1 MTPATAYQER
11 DLIDAFHK
19 VKKMSYRQFKEWIV
33 EYGKVAFQ
41 MGLEE
46 GEAVGAMWS
55 DEEVFQLLR
64 SERIGAE
71 KAQRIIDKLLE
82 RENKE

>member
-1 MTPATAYQER
+1 MTPATAYKER
-11 DLIDAFHK
+11 DIINIFSR
-19 VKKMSYRQFKEWIV
+19 VKKMSFRQFREWIV
-33 EYGKVAFQ
+33 EYGKAAFR

-46 GEAVGAMWS
+46 GEAEGAMWS
-55 DEEVFQLLR
+55 DEEVFQILR

-71 KAQRIIDKLLE
+71 KAQRIINKLLE